1 MFVRRLSSALP
12 RLSARANALQ
22 RHLPPSSPPP
32 KHPTVAAADD
42 AHDPLCAAM
51 ALIEP
56 RLRGSKA
63 LGRRECTRALAL
75 SGWREAQSVLRIMAH
90 EGLPPGP
97 YDLALAAHAFARD
110 GQTDLAAQVRSRL
123 LDEDALLRRAS
134 PQTLSMVLRGC
145 WLSEDAPGA
154 LAAWERMRSRGQ
166 WPTVP
171 GLQHLLMAC
180 AEAGAWRPA
189 IEALRA
195 AEAEQLPTDVRQWN
209 AVLKACVRA
218 GAMHEAEKLL
228 LSLPNAES
236 DAARAA
242 DSTSFNTVLHGY
254 AGDWA
259 GAEGLSERVARAE
272 ALLARMDAAGVPR
285 DEVTYATLLQLHRFD
300 PQQVNA
306 IAARTP
312 TVLSSPTHLRA
323 NCCPI
328 WQAMQLLAE
337 AKRRGVHCGA
347 ATYGKAVR
355 TLLWA
360 RLAEPAWQLIH
371 SMETAGVQPDAQFY
385 EAAVRAAES
394 VGLLDDADRLHR
406 DAQQRGLV
414 SV

>member
-22 RHLPPSSPPP
+22 RHLPPSPPP
-32 KHPTVAAADD
+32 KHPTFAAVDD
-42 AHDPLCAAM
+42 ARDPLCAAM

-56 RLRGSKA
+56 RLRGAKA

-75 SGWREAQSVLRIMAH
+75 SGWREAQNVLRIMAD
-90 EGLPPGP
+90 ESLPPGP

-110 GQTDLAAQVRSRL
+110 GQTDLAAQARSRL
-123 LDEDALLRRAS
+123 LDEDALLERAS

-145 WLSEDAPGA
+145 WLSKDAPGA

-166 WPTVP
+166 WPTVA
-171 GLQHLLMAC
+171 GVHHLLMTC
-180 AEAGAWRPA
+180 AEDGAWQA
-189 IEALRA
+189 AMDALRA

-218 GAMHEAEKLL
+218 GAMQDAEKLL
-228 LSLPNAES
+228 LGLPNAES

-242 DSTSFNTVLHGY
+242 DSTSYNTVLHGY
-254 AGDWA
+254 VGDWA
-259 GAEGLSERVARAE
+259 GDEGLSERVARAE
-272 ALLARMDAAGVPR
+272 ALLARMDAAGVLR

-300 PQQVNA
+300 PQQ
-306 IAARTP
+306 
-312 TVLSSPTHLRA
+312 
-323 NCCPI
+323 
-328 WQAMQLLAE
+328 AMQLLAE
-337 AKRRGVHCGA
+337 AKRRGVQCGP

-360 RLAEPAWQLIH
+360 RLAEPAWQLID
-371 SMETAGVQPDAQFY
+371 SMEAAGVQGDAQFY

-414 SV
+414 HES